1 MNRYDLTN
9 VRSGKLVAKEH
20 AYTDQHRRA
29 VWRCECDCGKTCYVA
44 ATYIRS
50 QSVKSCG
57 CLKLGKCAICGA
69 PIEQY
74 KKYCSAECRRIGH
87 INRTKKS
94 QANAAQKRKKKKLS
108 PLDAILAELAE
119 YNRKNG
125 TNLSYGY
132 YVHLKEV
139 VGGLHY
145 DEK

>member
-1 MNRYDLTN
+1 MAKYDITN
-9 VRSGKLVAKEH
+9 MRSGKLVAKEF
-20 AYTDQHRRA
+20 AYNDQHRRA
-29 VWRCECDCGKTCYVA
+29 IWRCECDCGKTCFVA

-57 CLKLGKCAICGA
+57 CSKLSKCIICG
-69 PIEQY
+69 ELVEKN
-74 KKYCSAECRRIGH
+74 KKYCSAECKRIGH
-87 INRTKKS
+87 INRAKKS
-94 QANAAQKRKKKKLS
+94 QANAAAQKRKKKLS

-139 VGGLHY
+139 VEGAAV
-145 DEK
+145 